1 MRDSIHRKSAIIL
14 SVFLKRTEKQCTH
27 TEKYQLF
34 CRFLYYP
41 QIKITYAQKNK
52 SRAWFWIWR
61 PVLGMDLHGEKFRV
75 GALAFTL
82 APSEEQTY
90 LKKILN
96 LNPHNSTEASYPLVR
111 IHPRNPPPPIRR

>member
-1 MRDSIHRKSAIIL
+1 MIFFVRDSTHRKSAIIL

-27 TEKYQLF
+27 TEKYQLL

-61 PVLGMDLHGEKFRV
+61 PVLGMDLHREKFCV

-82 APSEEQTY
+82 APSEGQTY
-90 LKKILN
+90 FLK
-96 LNPHNSTEASYPLVR
+96 NPKLKSPQPH
-111 IHPRNPPPPIRR
+111 